1 MKMNSRNAFAK
12 CRDDGFAICSLDVD
26 KGWIGVEPADK
37 SNGLYYY
44 ILKGSCKFGVPFKE
58 GYDILKKGDFYCTK
72 DKYHDHFLVEA
83 LEDFCMVGFSTLKN
97 MDWDGRIV
105 DGDTLKVDKDS
116 ILICYAGNPVVGN
129 QELDMFDYGNVY
141 AGQEYSIDVTSGVL
155 GLFTMKDTEI

>member
-26 KGWIGVEPADK
+26 KGWMGVEPADK

-72 DKYHDHFLVEA
+72 DKYHD
-83 LEDFCMVGFSTLKN
+83 
-97 MDWDGRIV
+97 
-105 DGDTLKVDKDS
+105 KDS
-116 ILICYAGNPVVGN
+116 ILLCYTGNPVVDN
-129 QELDMFDYGNVY
+129 QELDMFEYGNVY
-141 AGQEYSIDVTSGVL
+141 AGQEYSIDVTNGVL
-155 GLFTMKDTEI
+155 GLFTLSVNKF